1 MKEYMQLLLK
11 MDLSQDGREKLK
23 INVFQSSA
31 KYSRKWLEANHRCN
45 KCLHFMQ
52 NKFIVFED
60 LEANN

>member
-11 MDLSQDGREKLK
+11 MDLFQDGREKLK

-31 KYSRKWLEANHRCN
+31 KYSRKWLEANRRYN